1 MKALQWLAGGCWH
14 SMFCVRVFWEPVVF
28 YDYFPGPAEEKL
40 AVLERL
46 CYPLDFFGRLHHAKF
61 FSNEAICGKIPQLSA
76 L

>member
-1 MKALQWLAGGCWH
+1 
-14 SMFCVRVFWEPVVF
+14 MFCVRVFWELVVF
-28 YDYFPGPAEEKL
+28 YEYFPGPAEEKL

-46 CYPLDFFGRLHHAKF
+46 WYPLGFFGRLHHAKF